1 VGVIDSEKTRKRGPK
16 QEPFTSAIAIDYM
29 WDSKNKQKRVKR
41 KNDLSFACNLF
52 FALLKFC

>member
-1 VGVIDSEKTRKRGPK
+1 MDSEKTRKRGPK

-41 KNDLSFACNLF
+41 KNDLSFAFNLF